1 MGSKL
6 VGPSQLIGGNY
17 RAIIVGADDPNSLR
31 VVQLDAATKDRL
43 GHKFTHALGQRSVS
57 ESWRHLPVAPRR
69 YAHPVKA
76 TISQRELRND
86 SGAIMR
92 RVERGEAFIVT
103 RNGVPVADL
112 VPHDAAA
119 GARPERFVAVDA
131 VAAGIAALP
140 TWGAERFRAELAEL
154 DDALDDRDV
163 DRWPGRR

>member
-1 MGSKL
+1 
-6 VGPSQLIGGNY
+6 
-17 RAIIVGADDPNSLR
+17 
-31 VVQLDAATKDRL
+31 
-43 GHKFTHALGQRSVS
+43 
-57 ESWRHLPVAPRR
+57 
-69 YAHPVKA
+69 VKG

-92 RVERGEAFIVT
+92 RVEHGESFTVT

-112 VPHDAAA
+112 LPHDAAA

-140 TWGAERFRAELAEL
+140 IWGAARFRDELAEL

-163 DRWPGRR
+163 DRWSGGR